1 MNEVVANVG
10 RKWMFSGSKVFFF
23 FFFLTSGLSVFC
35 PSSSLGGALAAF
47 MLEGT

>member
-1 MNEVVANVG
+1 MKLSRMLEESGCSVVV
-10 RKWMFSGSKVFFF
+10 RFF